1 MGGREKDERSGEVA
15 RVVWRTSGEG
25 AGCLMKSEVGGA
37 GAVRGRPGVFMGE
50 NIMDGPLKCVT

>member
-1 MGGREKDERSGEVA
+1 
-15 RVVWRTSGEG
+15 
-25 AGCLMKSEVGGA
+25 MKSEEGGA